1 MIARLD
7 HAVNGALRAHRRIER
22 KPEPR
27 LPAARVKVFAL
38 FWAAAFLLVGLGGV
52 WRIGSD
58 ERRYLSAMDKRYRHE
73 TALPALRGE
82 IHDRQGRLLAADA
95 REHHIYISPRVFRA
109 AYPDEKTRAEKI
121 ALLAGAIDAPTA
133 DLQSKF
139 ESPRGFVYAK
149 KWLPAATAARV
160 RKLGIKAVK
169 TQEVTRRFYPAGYLA
184 AQVTGFTDRRNA
196 GVEGVERAWNKKL
209 AANDGRRVALAMR
222 DGREIEVFSQRAPRA
237 GRAVDLTIDLRL
249 QYLAYRFLER
259 AVAAHGAKS
268 GGAILLDAQS
278 GEILAMAGAPSFN
291 PNNRKQGDGAARR
304 NAAVTDLFEPG
315 STMKP
320 VVAALAMAR
329 GGLRANERLRTGAPL
344 QIGRLLVRDKTIRPG
359 LTPAEAIALS
369 SNLGAVR
376 MAERLT
382 KEQLHQGFSDFG
394 FGQKSGILFPLEGRG
409 VLRKPDSWKPVERA
423 TMAYGH
429 GLSATL
435 LQLARAYSVFAN
447 DGLLARPRLAV
458 GGGEEEKSRV
468 LPTAIARA
476 VLRMME
482 GVTADGGT
490 APAARVFGYRVAG
503 KTGTAEKIGPGGYD
517 HDRVRAIFVGLAP
530 VSNPRF
536 VAAIVIDEPRGK
548 IRYGGAVAG
557 PVFSRLMSEALRLYG
572 IAPDDSQA
580 PAALVGDAV

>member
-109 AYPDEKTRAEKI
+109 AYPDEETRAEKI

-133 DLQSKF
+133 ALRDKF

-394 FGQKSGILFPLEGRG
+394 FGQKAGFCSRSKGAGFCASPIRGSPSSARRWLTDTACRRRCCSWRARIRFSPTTACWRGRG
-409 VLRKPDSWKPVERA
+409 WRSAAGRRKNRA
-423 TMAYGH
+423 FCRRR
-429 GLSATL
+429 S
-435 LQLARAYSVFAN
+435 RAPFC
-447 DGLLARPRLAV
+447 G
-458 GGGEEEKSRV
+458 
-468 LPTAIARA
+468 
-476 VLRMME
+476 
-482 GVTADGGT
+482 
-490 APAARVFGYRVAG
+490 
-503 KTGTAEKIGPGGYD
+503 
-517 HDRVRAIFVGLAP
+517 
-530 VSNPRF
+530 
-536 VAAIVIDEPRGK
+536 
-548 IRYGGAVAG
+548 
-557 PVFSRLMSEALRLYG
+557 
-572 IAPDDSQA
+572 
-580 PAALVGDAV
+580 

>member
-1 MIARLD
+1 MPASITPSTAPCARI
-7 HAVNGALRAHRRIER
+7 GASSASRSRA
-22 KPEPR
+22 

-121 ALLAGAIDAPTA
+121 ALLARTIDAPTA

-149 KWLPAATAARV
+149 KWLPAVTAARV

-382 KEQLHQGFSDFG
+382 KEQLHRGFSDFG
-394 FGQKSGILFPLEGRG
+394 FGQKSGILFPARRAR
-409 VLRKPDSWKPVERA
+409 VLRKPDSWKPVD
-423 TMAYGH
+423 
-429 GLSATL
+429 
-435 LQLARAYSVFAN
+435 ARD
-447 DGLLARPRLAV
+447 DGLRTRLVGDAVAV
-458 GGGEEEKSRV
+458 GARVFGFRQRRLVGAAAAGGRRRGGGK
-468 LPTAIARA
+468 TARFADGDRARR
-476 VLRMME
+476 LRMME